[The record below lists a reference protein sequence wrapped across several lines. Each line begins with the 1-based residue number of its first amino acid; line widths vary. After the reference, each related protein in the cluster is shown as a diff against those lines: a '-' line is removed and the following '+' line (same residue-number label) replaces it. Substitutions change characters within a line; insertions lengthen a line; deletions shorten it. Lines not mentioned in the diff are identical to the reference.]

1 MLKRQLTGFL
11 AMALAAVMLA
21 GCGARMAPAQ
31 KAIAEIEANVTAA
44 GADATFYIPDQV
56 AAITAGVDDLKA
68 KFAKKDYKAVLDGAP
83 ALLAQ
88 AKALGPAAATAKAAA
103 MEQLSGDWAL
113 LASTLPKRL
122 TAIQSRINLLS
133 NKLAE
138 ATSPLPAGIDQPSI
152 DKALAESEAAATL
165 WSQATTAQ
173 AAGDLTNAVDLAK
186 QVKDKTNTLLSSLG
200 MNAG

>member
-1 MLKRQLTGFL
+1 
-11 AMALAAVMLA
+11 
-21 GCGARMAPAQ
+21 
-31 KAIAEIEANVTAA
+31 
-44 GADATFYIPDQV
+44 
-56 AAITAGVDDLKA
+56 
-68 KFAKKDYKAVLDGAP
+68 
-83 ALLAQ
+83 
-88 AKALGPAAATAKAAA
+88 

-138 ATSPLPAGIDQPSI
+138 ATSPLPAGIDQPSL

>member
-1 MLKRQLTGFL
+1 MTS
-11 AMALAAVMLA
+11 
-21 GCGARMAPAQ
+21 AQ
-31 KAIAEIEANVTAA
+31 KAIAEIEATVAAA
-44 GADATFYIPDQV
+44 GPDATFYIPDQV
-56 AAITAGVDDLKA
+56 AAITAGVEDLKA
-68 KFAKKDYKAVLDGAP
+68 KFGRKDYKAVIDGAP

-88 AKALGPAAATAKAAA
+88 AKGLGPAAATAKAAA
-103 MEQLSGDWAL
+103 MEQLSADWAL
-113 LASTLPKRL
+113 FASTLPKRL
-122 TAIQSRINLLS
+122 SAIQSRINLLS
-133 NKLAE
+133 SKLAE